1 MSGSFRFGRRD
12 NPHAQKWHPPPA
24 WLETR
29 HIELSLGLC
38 SNLVAWTTLSSPAAH
53 KLWWRPGS
61 AMFRA
66 LGAGPAKNQT
76 NGNCCAR
83 TRAPAHARA
92 EQVTRTRRPTAEQTD
107 HPDQWSSDGPPFRR
121 PAPTTTTTTA
131 TTKIELSCGIHN
143 AKLGWPQIILVTL
156 VNTFALSLWPTLV
169 PCCLGR
175 PLFARGAQ
183 IVRPYHGAQRVQC
196 LAGLLLGLRKTKQM
210 ATAALAHVRP
220 HTQTKTHTHTH
231 ADKNF
236 QPTCMAHARSTSRIN
251 TKSNRPVNK
260 SPRPVVNV
268 WSSIPE
274 ASSTSKKNENNNKA
288 IMVHCS
294 IGAHPLILEKSK
306 MLKSLRQSFTTKKYP
321 QLHHI

>member
-1 MSGSFRFGRRD
+1 MRKSDIHPQHGWKQDILSFRLAY
-12 NPHAQKWHPPPA
+12 AQ
-24 WLETR
+24 
-29 HIELSLGLC
+29 
-38 SNLVAWTTLSSPAAH
+38 TL
-53 KLWWRPGS
+53 L
-61 AMFRA
+61 
-66 LGAGPAKNQT
+66 L
-76 NGNCCAR
+76 
-83 TRAPAHARA
+83 
-92 EQVTRTRRPTAEQTD
+92 
-107 HPDQWSSDGPPFRR
+107 GPPFLHPRR
-121 PAPTTTTTTA
+121 TNCDGAQGVQ
-131 TTKIELSCGIHN
+131 C
-143 AKLGWPQIILVTL
+143 
-156 VNTFALSLWPTLV
+156 
-169 PCCLGR
+169 
-175 PLFARGAQ
+175 FARL
-183 IVRPYHGAQRVQC
+183 V
-196 LAGLLLGLRKTKQM
+196 LGLQKTKQM

-306 MLKSLRQSFTTKKYP
+306 MLKSLRQ
-321 QLHHI
+321 